1 MKRRMAREKALQA
14 LFQIDMS
21 DIDPKEAI
29 GHALEELPSDPYLEK
44 LVFGVLE
51 HQEEIDQLITAQ
63 LEKWS
68 LERLANVDRS
78 VLRIA
83 IFEMKYCTEEVPVN
97 VILDEAIEIAKLY
110 GDDQSSRFINGV
122 LANIKQHML

>member
-1 MKRRMAREKALQA
+1 MAREKALQA

-83 IFEMKYCTEEVPVN
+83 IFEMKYCSEEVPVN
-97 VILDEAIEIAKLY
+97 VTLDEAIEIAKLY

-122 LANIKQHML
+122 LANIKQHLS

>member
-21 DIDPKEAI
+21 DIDPNEAI
-29 GHALEELPSDPYLEK
+29 EHALEDVPSDPYLEK
-44 LVFGVLE
+44 LVFGVIE
-51 HQEEIDQLITAQ
+51 HQEEIDQLIKAQ

-83 IFEMKYCTEEVPVN
+83 IFEMKYCSDEVPVN

-122 LANIKQHML
+122 LANIKQHMS

>member
-1 MKRRMAREKALQA
+1 MAREKALQA

-21 DIDPKEAI
+21 DINPKEAI
-29 GHALEELPSDPYLEK
+29 EHALEDVPSDPYLEK

-83 IFEMKYCTEEVPVN
+83 IFEMKYCSEEVPVN

-122 LANIKQHML
+122 LANIKQHMS

>member
-29 GHALEELPSDPYLEK
+29 EHALEEVPSDPYLER

-83 IFEMKYCTEEVPVN
+83 IFEMKYCSEEVPVN

-122 LANIKQHML
+122 LANIKQHMS

>member
-29 GHALEELPSDPYLEK
+29 EHALEDVPSDPYLEK

-51 HQEEIDQLITAQ
+51 HQVEIDQLITAQ

-83 IFEMKYCTEEVPVN
+83 IFEMKYCSEEVPVN

-122 LANIKQHML
+122 LANIKQHMS

>member
-21 DIDPKEAI
+21 DINPKEAI
-29 GHALEELPSDPYLEK
+29 EHALEDVPSDPYLEK

-83 IFEMKYCTEEVPVN
+83 IFEMKYCSDEVPVN

-122 LANIKQHML
+122 LANIKQHMS

>member
-29 GHALEELPSDPYLEK
+29 GHALEELTTDPYLEK

-83 IFEMKYCTEEVPVN
+83 IFEMKYCSDEVPVN

-110 GDDQSSRFINGV
+110 GDDQSSKFINGV
-122 LANIKQHML
+122 LANIKHQMS